1 MRSQQI
7 KKILL
12 ITLVIS
18 LTYGVGLYF
27 IIEESKVCDEHVI
40 LNDKEE
46 YDCRHVSSFS
56 NGMSS
61 IEFCDGVE
69 MTVPTHRIIKVTKIK
84 K

>member
-7 KKILL
+7 TKILL
-12 ITLVIS
+12 ITLVIT
-18 LTYGVGLYF
+18 LTYGIGLYF
-27 IIEESKVCDEHVI
+27 IIKEGNVCDEHVI

-61 IEFCDGVE
+61 IKFCDGTE
-69 MTVPTHRIIKVTKIK
+69 MTVPTHRIIKVIKIK
-84 K
+84 

>member
-1 MRSQQI
+1 MNRI
-7 KKILL
+7 TRIIL
-12 ITLVIS
+12 IALVIS
-18 LTYGVGLYF
+18 TVYGIGMYF
-27 IIEESKVCDEHVI
+27 IIQDGKVCDEHVV

-61 IEFCDGVE
+61 IKFCDGTE
-69 MTVPTHRIIKVTKIK
+69 MTVPTHRIIKVTEIK

>member
-1 MRSQQI
+1 MNRI
-7 KKILL
+7 TRIVL
-12 ITLVIS
+12 IALVIS
-18 LTYGVGLYF
+18 TVYGIGMYF
-27 IIEESKVCDEHVI
+27 VIQEGQECDEHVV

-61 IEFCDGVE
+61 IKFCDGTK
-69 MTVPTHRIIKVTKIK
+69 MTVPTHRIIKVTQIK